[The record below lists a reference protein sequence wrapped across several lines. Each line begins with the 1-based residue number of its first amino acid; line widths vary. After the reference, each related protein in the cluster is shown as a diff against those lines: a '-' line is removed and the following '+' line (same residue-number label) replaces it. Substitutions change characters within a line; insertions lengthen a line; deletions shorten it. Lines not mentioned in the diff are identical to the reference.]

1 MIKSMT
7 GFGRYEEITES
18 HKISVEIK
26 SVNHRYLDLNIKL
39 PKVIYALENKI
50 RGILKEYT
58 SRGKIDVYL
67 SYENYADQSAHIH
80 YNSRI
85 AGEYLEAIRTAG
97 KDYSLQSEISAA
109 SLVRFPDVL
118 TIEAMGKDPEEMY
131 PLIEE
136 AVRQAGERFVQ
147 ARQAEGEAL
156 YQDIKVKLSYILE
169 LLEKVEQRSPELLEE
184 YRRKI
189 MAKVEEF
196 LGDRKVE
203 ESVLATE
210 LIVYADKVCVDEETV
225 RLRSHVENMQQ
236 TLDLEGSIGRKLD
249 FIAQEMNREA
259 NTILS
264 KANDRALSEIAINLK
279 TEIEKIRE
287 QIQNIE

>member
-7 GFGRYEEITES
+7 GFGRFEEITES

-39 PKVIYALENKI
+39 PKMFYALENNI
-50 RGILKEYT
+50 RGIIKGYT
-58 SRGKIDVYL
+58 ARGKVDVYL
-67 SYENYADQSAHIH
+67 IYENYAEQSTHIR
-80 YNSRI
+80 YNPQI
-85 AGEYLEAIRTAG
+85 AGEYLEAIREAG
-97 KDYSLQSEISAA
+97 EGYSLASDVSAA
-109 SLVRFPDVL
+109 SLVRFPDVI
-118 TIEAMGKDPEEMY
+118 TIEDRRQDPEAFY
-131 PLIEE
+131 PIVEE
-136 AVRQAGERFVQ
+136 AVRKAGEQFIQ

-156 YQDIKVKLSYILE
+156 YQDITTKLDYILE
-169 LLEKVEQRSPELLEE
+169 LVSSVEQRSPEILEE
-184 YRRKI
+184 YRQKI
-189 MAKVEEF
+189 MAKVEDF
-196 LGDRKVE
+196 LGDRKVDD
-203 ESVLATE
+203 SVLATE

-225 RLRSHVENMQQ
+225 RLRSHVDNMKQ
-236 TLDLEGSIGRKLD
+236 TLELEGSIGRKLD

-264 KANDRALSEIAINLK
+264 KANDRDLSEVAINLK